1 MEQRSL
7 DFYNDESHALYLQL
21 DKEQQRSLSH
31 QMTLLIIAVF
41 QAQEKTHH
49 DQPQQSNQD

>member
-21 DKEQQRSLSH
+21 DKEQQRSLIH
-31 QMTLLIIAVF
+31 QMTLLIIAVYK
-41 QAQEKTHH
+41 AQEKIRH
-49 DQPQQSNQD
+49 DQSQPSNQD

>member
-7 DFYNDESHALYLQL
+7 DFDNDESHALYLQL
-21 DKEQQRSLSH
+21 DKEQQRSLTH

-49 DQPQQSNQD
+49 DQPQQSNSD